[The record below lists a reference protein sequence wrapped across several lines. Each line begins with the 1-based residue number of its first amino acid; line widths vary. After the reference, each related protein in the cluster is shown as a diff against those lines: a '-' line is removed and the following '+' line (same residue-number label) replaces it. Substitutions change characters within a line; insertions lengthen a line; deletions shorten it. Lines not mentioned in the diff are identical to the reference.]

1 MNLFDNQILEVILRS
16 IISLIILFIMTR
28 LLGKRQVSQLTLF
41 DYVIG
46 ISIGNFASEMSIN
59 LEANMLNSAVA
70 VIVFGLCAFVI
81 SYSTMKSIFL
91 RNVITGFPTVL
102 MQHGEF
108 IYKNLKTSKFD
119 INDFLQQSRSN
130 GYFDL
135 SEIEY
140 AILEPN
146 GKISF
151 MPKNLN
157 RPVTIKDMKIKPEK
171 QGLCA
176 NVIIDGN
183 IMKAELKNIN
193 KNEKWLKEKLDNN
206 ILSEILLATVD
217 INNKLTIYKKNIDEK
232 ELQILQ

>member
-157 RPVTIKDMKIKPEK
+157 RPVTIKDMK
-171 QGLCA
+171 
-176 NVIIDGN
+176 
-183 IMKAELKNIN
+183 
-193 KNEKWLKEKLDNN
+193 
-206 ILSEILLATVD
+206 
-217 INNKLTIYKKNIDEK
+217 
-232 ELQILQ
+232 